1 MSFPLILLSM
11 AGFALLYFITRFV
24 IVTVNHVVVCATIGR
39 RFTRVLKE
47 GIQFRNILEW
57 PLNYD
62 WSYMD
67 QQYKVH
73 HVRGNQLRLTG
84 VQVDMAPIECKTSDN
99 FEVSVDTLLVYKV
112 VDPEKAMYATL
123 DPLNLLCQQVTKH
136 GRIQVKKYKKDDLP
150 NYEGDIG
157 KAICA
162 EISKEWTPLY
172 GLSLESCEIQGSSFD
187 EDTLRRR
194 RQFRDGLS
202 SYERSHIEQAHAL
215 SSGSGAGGVRN
226 TLLSL
231 NK

>member
-1 MSFPLILLSM
+1 MSFFIIVIAIAVFILLYIISH
-11 AGFALLYFITRFV
+11 FV
-24 IVTVNHVVVCATIGR
+24 VVTVNHVVVCASIGR
-39 RFTRVLKE
+39 RFTCVLKE
-47 GIQFRNILEW
+47 GFHVLRILEW
-57 PLNYD
+57 PLEFD

-84 VQVDMAPIECKTSDN
+84 VQIDMAPMECKTSDN

-215 SSGSGAGGVRN
+215 SSGSGAGGVRS